1 MELMPDTG
9 PLDGAWTRWDY
20 GTLPEIGGPTFNHT
34 IKSMLNQRLAHDAD
48 PRLDR
53 YYPQLVQSLV
63 KARRM
68 SANKWAEYDKRLK
81 EEGRICTAT
90 DCRCSEQLRQ
100 EIVIRTVHKE
110 MLSVDSVSRQ
120 PTTSKRFPD
129 RQVGKLMMGLNG
141 GEIQEEVP
149 GTYTPPIRRRRGRK
163 YASLRKYETDVEDYF
178 SCSEEEED
186 WVDQTY
192 AWY

>member
-1 MELMPDTG
+1 MKLMRDTG

-20 GTLPEIGGPTFNHT
+20 GTLPEISDPAFAHM
-34 IKSMLNQRLAHDAD
+34 IDSVLDQRLAHDAD

-53 YYPQLVQSLV
+53 YYPKLVQSLV
-63 KARRM
+63 KAMRM
-68 SANKWAEYDKRLK
+68 SVNMWAEQDKRLN

-90 DCRCSEQLRQ
+90 DCRCSEQLRT
-100 EIVIRTVHKE
+100 EMVIRTFHKE
-110 MLSVDSVSRQ
+110 MLSVDLVSA
-120 PTTSKRFPD
+120 RFPD
-129 RQVGKLMMGLNG
+129 RHVGKLMMGLNG

-186 WVDQTY
+186 WVDRTY
-192 AWY
+192 SWY